1 MQLRLELRVQEA
13 SKDGHAL
20 NFAFS
25 GIPVGS
31 RWTLGA
37 GQERLAQEVQ
47 RALEVPHVGCPFF
60 FGTSANCQKHKASA
74 ATDWTFHIIASAAT
88 DWTFHIIAYPFQLEI
103 CWMGFW
109 KLIHFYG
116 FHSPWMNIIK
126 ILRLSLPVGRALS
139 LQVGQC
145 AVDLSNAFLLL
156 DLDKLERLYSK
167 AKAQS
172 SAGSELKF
180 DLQVSCWIDW
190 RHAECRIQSG
200 MQDTTWKI

>member
-47 RALEVPHVGCPFF
+47 RALEV
-60 FGTSANCQKHKASA
+60 
-74 ATDWTFHIIASAAT
+74 
-88 DWTFHIIAYPFQLEI
+88 
-103 CWMGFW
+103 
-109 KLIHFYG
+109 
-116 FHSPWMNIIK
+116 
-126 ILRLSLPVGRALS
+126 
-139 LQVGQC
+139 GQC

-180 DLQVSCWIDW
+180 DLQVSC
-190 RHAECRIQSG
+190 
-200 MQDTTWKI
+200 

>member
-1 MQLRLELRVQEA
+1 MIATNAYTDLRRFRIVLMQLRLELRVQEA

-74 ATDWTFHIIASAAT
+74 ATDWTFPHHCIS
-88 DWTFHIIAYPFQLEI
+88 F
-103 CWMGFW
+103 
-109 KLIHFYG
+109 
-116 FHSPWMNIIK
+116 S
-126 ILRLSLPVGRALS
+126 VG
-139 LQVGQC
+139 
-145 AVDLSNAFLLL
+145 NLL
-156 DLDKLERLYSK
+156 DGVLKTHSFLWFP
-167 AKAQS
+167 QS
-172 SAGSELKF
+172 LNEHHQNSASFFACGPSL
-180 DLQVSCWIDW
+180 VIAGWAM
-190 RHAECRIQSG
+190 RR
-200 MQDTTWKI
+200 

>member
-103 CWMGFW
+103 CWMGF
-109 KLIHFYG
+109 
-116 FHSPWMNIIK
+116 
-126 ILRLSLPVGRALS
+126 
-139 LQVGQC
+139 
-145 AVDLSNAFLLL
+145 
-156 DLDKLERLYSK
+156 
-167 AKAQS
+167 
-172 SAGSELKF
+172 
-180 DLQVSCWIDW
+180 
-190 RHAECRIQSG
+190 
-200 MQDTTWKI
+200 